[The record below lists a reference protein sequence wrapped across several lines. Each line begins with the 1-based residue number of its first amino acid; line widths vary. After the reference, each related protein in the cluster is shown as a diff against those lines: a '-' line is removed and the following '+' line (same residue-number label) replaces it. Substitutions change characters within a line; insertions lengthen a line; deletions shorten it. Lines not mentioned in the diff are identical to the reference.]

1 MNQLELR
8 DVRVGMLGLGN
19 IGGAVANKFEEKLR
33 PHGIFLDTVLV
44 RNPSKIRDGVQL
56 PASARL
62 TDDPN
67 DIFLNPGIDI
77 VVELTGTEIE
87 EARKYI
93 NTAFRTGK
101 HVVTAHKKVLGEY
114 LPDFH
119 DLASTSGLSLSYEA
133 SACGAIPIISRFAD
147 YYNIQEILRIDG
159 IINGTTNFI
168 LTRMGEGVEFN
179 PALQEAQAKGVA
191 EPDPTDDIEGYDA
204 RSKLSIF
211 ATLASKQHI
220 KPGSI
225 SCEGIARLT
234 LENIASAKEKGCVI
248 KLLAS
253 ARQDEGIWIAQVRPQ
268 LVSQDN
274 PLAAVTGTLNSVTI
288 ESDLSGSITYTGR
301 GAGPYPTAAAV
312 LADILHAAGHVR
324 YGTPDYLPRLKRE
337 EALTE
342 MIPASEASLST
353 TAVN

>member
-1 MNQLELR
+1 MNQLENR

-19 IGGAVANKFEEKLR
+19 IGGAVANKFEEKLS
-33 PHGIFLDTVLV
+33 PHRIFLDTVFV
-44 RNPSKIRDGVQL
+44 RDPSKDRPGVQL
-56 PASARL
+56 PASASL

-67 DIFLNPGIDI
+67 DIFLNPEIDI
-77 VVELTGTEIE
+77 VVELTGTKEIE
-87 EARKYI
+87 EAREYI
-93 NTAFRTGK
+93 NAAFRTDK

-119 DLASTSGLSLSYEA
+119 DLASTNGLSLSYEA
-133 SACGAIPIISRFAD
+133 SVCGTIPVINRFAD
-147 YYNIQEILRIDG
+147 YYDIQEILRIDG

-179 PALQEAQAKGVA
+179 PALQEAKAKRVA
-191 EPDPTDDIEGYDA
+191 EPDHTDDIEGYDA
-204 RSKLSIF
+204 RSKLSIL

-220 KPGSI
+220 KPVSI

-253 ARQDEGIWIAQVRPQ
+253 ARQDEGIWIAQVSPQ

-324 YGTPDYLPRLKRE
+324 YGTPDYLPKLQRAAE
-337 EALTE
+337 T
-342 MIPASEASLST
+342 AS
-353 TAVN
+353 VH